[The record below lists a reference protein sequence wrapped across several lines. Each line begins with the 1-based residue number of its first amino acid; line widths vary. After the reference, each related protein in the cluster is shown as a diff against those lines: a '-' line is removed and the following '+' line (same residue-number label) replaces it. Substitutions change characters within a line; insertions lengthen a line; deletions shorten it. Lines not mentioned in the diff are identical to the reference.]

1 MGGSPMRKP
10 TVGNA
15 QMLPGFGPE
24 LDLPAHNQPVT
35 LVRTPESQPVL
46 AVSNPDPFT
55 VNIIRSA
62 RRKRTVGAQLLAGVL
77 TVTVPSWM
85 SGAETEMWVAKMSA
99 SFKRKM
105 SADRID
111 LTVRAT
117 TLARRYELPRPR
129 DIRWAD
135 DMVSRWGSC
144 TTTTGHIR
152 ISTRLAAFPDW
163 VIDYV
168 IIHELAHLEVSGHG
182 ADFWQ
187 LAHRYPKAERAI
199 GYLIAKAADG
209 DADDTDDGAGNSGDM

>member
-1 MGGSPMRKP
+1 MFTP
-10 TVGNA
+10 TAGVA
-15 QMLPGFGPE
+15 AALEPFG
-24 LDLPAHNQPVT
+24 
-35 LVRTPESQPVL
+35 
-46 AVSNPDPFT
+46 
-55 VNIIRSA
+55 VNVIRSA
-62 RRKRTVGAQLLAGVL
+62 RRKRTVGAQLNAGVL

-85 SGAETEMWVAKMSA
+85 STTETEMWVAKMSA

-105 SADRID
+105 SAERID
-111 LTVRAT
+111 LTTRAT

-135 DMVSRWGSC
+135 DMASRWGSC

-168 IIHELAHLEVSGHG
+168 IVHELAHLEVAGHG
-182 ADFWQ
+182 TDFWQ

-209 DADDTDDGAGNSGDM
+209 DADDGVDTSGVL

>member
-1 MGGSPMRKP
+1 M
-10 TVGNA
+10 TNA
-15 QMLPGFGPE
+15 QPLPGFGPE
-24 LDLPAHNQPVT
+24 LDPLAPAKP
-35 LVRTPESQPVL
+35 VRTTQ
-46 AVSNPDPFT
+46 PDPFVGAEPVASVQPFS
-55 VNIIRSA
+55 VNVIRSA
-62 RRKRTVGAQLLAGVL
+62 RRQRTVGAQLNVGVL

-85 SGAETEMWVAKMSA
+85 SSAETEMWVAKMSA
-99 SFKRKM
+99 SFRRKM

-111 LTVRAT
+111 LAVRAT

-168 IIHELAHLEVSGHG
+168 IVHELAHLEVGGHG

-187 LAHRYPKAERAI
+187 LARRYPKAERAI

-209 DADDTDDGAGNSGDM
+209 DTDDEAHNSGDM

>member
-1 MGGSPMRKP
+1 V
-10 TVGNA
+10 TNA
-15 QMLPGFGPE
+15 QPLPGFGPE
-24 LDLPAHNQPVT
+24 LDSPAPIKP
-35 LVRTPESQPVL
+35 VRTPKPAPGISSEPVTSAQP
-46 AVSNPDPFT
+46 FI
-55 VNIIRSA
+55 VNIVRSA
-62 RRKRTVGAQLLAGVL
+62 RRKRTVGAQLHAGVL
-77 TVTVPSWM
+77 TVTVPGWM
-85 SGAETEMWVAKMSA
+85 SSAETEMWVAKMSA

-105 SADRID
+105 SAERID
-111 LTVRAT
+111 LTVRAI

-168 IIHELAHLEVSGHG
+168 IVHELAHLEVSGHG

-199 GYLIAKAADG
+199 GYLIAKAVDG
-209 DADDTDDGAGNSGDM
+209 DENDDASTSGDT

>member
-1 MGGSPMRKP
+1 MRRS
-10 TVGNA
+10 TVGSA
-15 QMLPGFGPE
+15 QQLPGFGPE
-24 LDLPAHNQPVT
+24 LDLPTPDRPDT
-35 LVRTPESQPVL
+35 LVRTPEPPPVL
-46 AVSNPDPFT
+46 AVSNAEPFT
-55 VNIIRSA
+55 VSIIRSA
-62 RRKRTVGAQLLAGVL
+62 KRKRTVGAQLVAGVL

-85 SGAETEMWVAKMSA
+85 SSAETEMWVAKMSA
-99 SFKRKM
+99 SFKRKL

-111 LTVRAT
+111 LTARAT

-168 IIHELAHLEVSGHG
+168 IVHELAHLEVGGHG
-182 ADFWQ
+182 ADFWH

-209 DADDTDDGAGNSGDM
+209 DEDDSADGAGTSSDL

>member
-1 MGGSPMRKP
+1 MS
-10 TVGNA
+10 NA
-15 QMLPGFGPE
+15 QPLPGFGPE
-24 LDLPAHNQPVT
+24 LDPPV
-35 LVRTPESQPVL
+35 LFKPVRTPEPTPVSSSERR
-46 AVSNPDPFT
+46 AKARPFDVS
-55 VNIIRSA
+55 VIRSA
-62 RRKRTVGAQLLAGVL
+62 RRKRTVGAQLHRGIL
-77 TVTVPSWM
+77 TVTVPNWM
-85 SGAETEMWVAKMSA
+85 SSAETEMWVDKMSA
-99 SFKRKM
+99 SFMRKM
-105 SADRID
+105 SAERID

-117 TLARRYELPRPR
+117 TLARRYALPRPR

-168 IIHELAHLEVSGHG
+168 IVHELAHLEISGHG

-199 GYLIAKAADG
+199 GYLIAKS
-209 DADDTDDGAGNSGDM
+209 ADDDAPDDANTSGDM

>member
-1 MGGSPMRKP
+1 M
-10 TVGNA
+10 TNA
-15 QMLPGFGPE
+15 QQLPGFGPE
-24 LDLPAHNQPVT
+24 LGLPAQIEP
-35 LVRTPESQPVL
+35 VRTPEPGPVTSTEP
-46 AVSNPDPFT
+46 AATGQSFS

-62 RRKRTVGAQLLAGVL
+62 RRKRTVGAQLHAGVL
-77 TVTVPSWM
+77 SVTVPSWM
-85 SGAETEMWVAKMSA
+85 SSAETEMWVAKMSA

-105 SADRID
+105 SAERID

-117 TLARRYELPRPR
+117 TLARRHELPRPR

-168 IIHELAHLEVSGHG
+168 IVHELAHLEVSGHG

-209 DADDTDDGAGNSGDM
+209 EPDDADDSVAM

>member
-1 MGGSPMRKP
+1 MS
-10 TVGNA
+10 NA
-15 QMLPGFGPE
+15 QPLPGFGPD
-24 LDLPAHNQPVT
+24 LDLPVMPAPLPPIRPAAPTPTPSHDVVT
-35 LVRTPESQPVL
+35 E
-46 AVSNPDPFT
+46 PFT

-62 RRKRTVGAQLLAGVL
+62 RRKRTVGAQLHAGVL
-77 TVTVPSWM
+77 TITVPSWM
-85 SGAETEMWVAKMSA
+85 SSAETEMWVDKMSA
-99 SFKRKM
+99 SFLRKM

-111 LTVRAT
+111 LTTRAT
-117 TLARRYELPRPR
+117 TLARRYELSRPR

-168 IIHELAHLEVSGHG
+168 IVHELAHLEVGGHG
-182 ADFWQ
+182 ADFWR
-187 LAHRYPKAERAI
+187 LANRYPKAERAI

-209 DADDTDDGAGNSGDM
+209 DADDGAAASGDM

>member
-1 MGGSPMRKP
+1 V
-10 TVGNA
+10 TNA
-15 QMLPGFGPE
+15 QPLPGFGPE
-24 LDLPAHNQPVT
+24 LDPPAPIKPA
-35 LVRTPESQPVL
+35 RTPKPAPVISSEPVASAQP
-46 AVSNPDPFT
+46 FR

-62 RRKRTVGAQLLAGVL
+62 RRKRTVGAQLHTGVL
-77 TVTVPSWM
+77 TVTVPGWM
-85 SGAETEMWVAKMSA
+85 SSAETAMWVDKMSA

-105 SADRID
+105 SAERID

-117 TLARRYELPRPR
+117 TLARRYELLRPR
-129 DIRWAD
+129 EIRWAD

-144 TTTTGHIR
+144 TTTTGNIR

-168 IIHELAHLEVSGHG
+168 IVHELAHLEVSGHG

-199 GYLIAKAADG
+199 GYLIAKAVDG
-209 DADDTDDGAGNSGDM
+209 DADDDANTSEGM